1 MKTKNTPYIIMAA
14 VFFMALLY
22 WAGEQPF
29 IYNMGESGQL
39 LVSASFLAV
48 LLTISYLIWK
58 KD

>member
-1 MKTKNTPYIIMAA
+1 MKIKNIPYIIMVAI
-14 VFFMALLY
+14 VFMALLY

-39 LVSASFLAV
+39 LVSASFLTV

-58 KD
+58 KE

>member
-1 MKTKNTPYIIMAA
+1 MAA
-14 VFFMALLY
+14 VFFMVMIY

>member
-1 MKTKNTPYIIMAA
+1 MKTKNIPYIIMAA

>member
-1 MKTKNTPYIIMAA
+1 MKIKNIPYIIMVAI
-14 VFFMALLY
+14 VFMVLLY

>member
-1 MKTKNTPYIIMAA
+1 MKIKNTSYIIMAA

>member
-1 MKTKNTPYIIMAA
+1 MKIKNIPYIIMAA

-39 LVSASFLAV
+39 LVSASFLAI
-48 LLTISYLIWK
+48 LLIISYLIWK
-58 KD
+58 RD